1 MSAPAPQF
9 SSISTPIL
17 DRLAPFPPK
26 VSWQQYISELFL
38 GLLQGSVTACLVS
51 VFILGFIAALPGGP
65 PVALDSMLIWLRH
78 NLQLIYM
85 HEWARTWAIFTILLI
100 LLTIALTVLIHELGH
115 VGAGLVAGFR
125 LKHVRVGKIEIDY
138 SLRFSRSNPSSSSG
152 LGSTLF
158 FPQEMRHHP
167 WKYMAM
173 VACGPLANLFSALL
187 VFWLPYQKS
196 LVSGSF
202 IAASLYFGLVNLFP
216 FRTNKIMSDGL
227 QLLRVLFKRSS
238 HERAL
243 AFRQLLEEW
252 GSAFE
257 PEKLAPA
264 LLADLTV
271 VRDNSLMTVM
281 AYTIAHAYACKQ
293 KDYVAAGYYLETCLL
308 FSKKCP
314 QLHNTF
320 IANAAILQ
328 AQRKKIHLA
337 QEWLAQ
343 LPDQPKLKS
352 YRLRAE
358 GAIAEAQGDFV
369 NAIHKVEACLKEAET
384 LQDESARKRLVSKL
398 VEWKDELE
406 QNLAKPCSS

>member
-1 MSAPAPQF
+1 
-9 SSISTPIL
+9 
-17 DRLAPFPPK
+17 
-26 VSWQQYISELFL
+26 
-38 GLLQGSVTACLVS
+38 
-51 VFILGFIAALPGGP
+51 
-65 PVALDSMLIWLRH
+65 MLIWLRH

-85 HEWARTWAIFTILLI
+85 QDWARTWAIFTIFLI
-100 LLTIALTVLIHELGH
+100 LLAVVLTVVIHELGH
-115 VGAGLVAGFR
+115 VVAGLMAGFR
-125 LKHVRVGKIEIDY
+125 LKSVRFGKIEVDS
-138 SLRFSRSNPSSSSG
+138 SLRFSRSRPSEISG
-152 LGSTLF
+152 LGLTIF

-167 WKYMAM
+167 WRFMAM

-216 FRTNKIMSDGL
+216 FRTKEMMSDGL
-227 QLLRVLFKRSS
+227 LLLRVLFKRAS

-243 AFRQLLEEW
+243 ALVQLREEW
-252 GSAFE
+252 ESDLE
-257 PEKLAPA
+257 WEKVSSVLVK
-264 LLADLTV
+264 DLTA
-271 VRDNSLMTVM
+271 VRDNSLITVV
-281 AYTIAHAYACKQ
+281 AHNIAYAQAYYQ
-293 KDYVAAGYYLETCLL
+293 KDYLAAGYYLETCLL

-314 QLHNTF
+314 QLRNAL

-337 QEWLAQ
+337 QEWLVQ
-343 LPDQPKLKS
+343 LPDQPSLKS

-384 LQDESARKRLVSKL
+384 LQDESARKRLVSRL

-406 QNLAKPCSS
+406 QNLAPSPRL

>member
-1 MSAPAPQF
+1 
-9 SSISTPIL
+9 
-17 DRLAPFPPK
+17 
-26 VSWQQYISELFL
+26 
-38 GLLQGSVTACLVS
+38 
-51 VFILGFIAALPGGP
+51 
-65 PVALDSMLIWLRH
+65 MLKWLRH

-85 HEWARTWAIFTILLI
+85 HDWARTWAVFTILLI

-115 VGAGLVAGFR
+115 VFAGLVAGFR
-125 LKHVRVGKIEIDY
+125 LKNVRFGKLEVDS
-138 SLRFSRSNPSSSSG
+138 SLRFSRSRPAEISG

-167 WKYMAM
+167 WKYMAT

-202 IAASLYFGLVNLFP
+202 IAASLYFGVVNLFP
-216 FRTNKIMSDGL
+216 FRTNNFMSDGL
-227 QLLRVLFKRSS
+227 QLLRVLFKRAS

-243 AFRQLLEEW
+243 ALVQLREEW
-252 GSAFE
+252 GPDLE
-257 PEKLAPA
+257 WEKVSPVLVK
-264 LLADLTV
+264 DLTA
-271 VRDNSLMTVM
+271 VRDNSPITVV
-281 AYTIAHAYACKQ
+281 AYRIAYVQAYYQ
-293 KDYVAAGYYLETCLL
+293 KDYLAAGYCLETCLL

-314 QLHNTF
+314 QLRNAL
-320 IANAAILQ
+320 IADAAILQ

-343 LPDQPKLKS
+343 LPDQPNLKS

-369 NAIHKVEACLKEAET
+369 NAILKVEACLKEAER
-384 LQDESARKRLVSKL
+384 LQDENARKRLVSKL

-406 QNLAKPCSS
+406 QNHAKAGSS